1 MRHPGHHFICHGAVV
16 RAVASTAGRQAQII
30 PGLECCRERPQSKK
44 PNKKDGKPALHPSLM
59 LHDERITP
67 VDRQPRCV
75 LRYHRFIA
83 VSSTLPEEFPV
94 SQENASS
101 SSTEL
106 SAQAACTRRPLRIA
120 LFGFGTVGSSVARIL
135 VESKT
140 EGVELTHIYNRNVAR
155 KRVDWTAPN
164 VVWSEDADAVLAS
177 DVDVIVELAGGLDPA
192 GEWVRR
198 ALEAGK
204 SVVTANK
211 KLIAYHGVELER
223 LAAAKGGHLKYGAA
237 VAGGIPV
244 IPGIEQGLAGDRIES
259 MEGIL
264 NGTCNFI
271 LSKMEAGAE
280 YATVLATAQA
290 KGYAEADPTEDV
302 GGFDARAKLAILMRL
317 ALRVVVDP
325 EEIVPQPIT
334 AVTAVDFSYARDL
347 GCTIRQV
354 ARAEESGGNVAA
366 TVGPMLVDKK
376 SPLAWSRGTENMVI
390 LTGHYG
396 GDVVFSGHGAGGHP
410 TAVAVVSDLLAL
422 AHGSR
427 RVAVPSTP
435 ACIGAEFEV
444 PHYIRFLVNDRPGIV
459 AEITGALARE
469 RINIRAIVQKP
480 GYPAHALPFVVTV
493 EPCKSSA
500 LKRALASISRMD
512 CLLEEPLDLQMLE

>member
-1 MRHPGHHFICHGAVV
+1 MEKETHSVLPKSPGAPDARG
-16 RAVASTAGRQAQII
+16 RA
-30 PGLECCRERPQSKK
+30 
-44 PNKKDGKPALHPSLM
+44 
-59 LHDERITP
+59 
-67 VDRQPRCV
+67 
-75 LRYHRFIA
+75 
-83 VSSTLPEEFPV
+83 
-94 SQENASS
+94 
-101 SSTEL
+101 
-106 SAQAACTRRPLRIA
+106 PLRIA

-135 VESKT
+135 LESKP
-140 EGVELTHIYNRNVAR
+140 EGLELTHVFNRNVAR
-155 KRVDWTAPN
+155 KKADWVPHSVA
-164 VVWSEDADAVLAS
+164 WSEDADAVLAS
-177 DVDVIVELAGGLDPA
+177 DVDVVVELAGGLDPA

-198 ALEAGK
+198 AIESGK

-211 KLIAYHGVELER
+211 KLIAFHGVELER

-244 IPGIEQGLAGDRIES
+244 IPGLEQGLAGDRIAR
-259 MEGIL
+259 MQGIL

-271 LSKMEAGAE
+271 LSKMESGAD
-280 YATVLATAQA
+280 YATVLAEAQA

-325 EEIVPQPIT
+325 EEIVPQAIT

-354 ARAEESGGNVAA
+354 ARAEERDGAVAA
-366 TVGPMLVDKK
+366 TVGPMLVDQR
-376 SPLAWSRGTENMVI
+376 SPMAWSRGTENMVI
-390 LTGHYG
+390 LTGRYG

-427 RVAVPSTP
+427 RVEIPSVPARIS
-435 ACIGAEFEV
+435 AEFEV
-444 PHYIRFLVNDRPGIV
+444 PHYIRFLVSDRPGIV

-480 GYPAHALPFVVTV
+480 GYPSHALPFVVTV

-500 LKRALASISRMD
+500 LKRALASISKLD
-512 CLLEEPLDLQMLE
+512 CLLEEPLNLQMLE

>member
-1 MRHPGHHFICHGAVV
+1 MNAKDEGFALQETKRARLDVVAEGEDKPG
-16 RAVASTAGRQAQII
+16 
-30 PGLECCRERPQSKK
+30 
-44 PNKKDGKPALHPSLM
+44 
-59 LHDERITP
+59 
-67 VDRQPRCV
+67 
-75 LRYHRFIA
+75 
-83 VSSTLPEEFPV
+83 VSRS
-94 SQENASS
+94 
-101 SSTEL
+101 
-106 SAQAACTRRPLRIA
+106 LRIA

-135 VESKT
+135 VESKP
-140 EGVELTHIYNRNVAR
+140 EGLELTHVFNRGVAR
-155 KRVDWTAPN
+155 KRVDWTPEN
-164 VVWSEDADAVLAS
+164 VVWSEDAEAVLES
-177 DVDVIVELAGGLDPA
+177 DADVVVELMGGLDPA
-192 GEWVRR
+192 GAWVRK
-198 ALEAGK
+198 ALGAGK

-244 IPGIEQGLAGDRIES
+244 IPGLEQGLAGDRITR

-271 LSKMEAGAE
+271 LSKMDEGAE
-280 YATVLATAQA
+280 FADVLAEAQA

-325 EEIVPQPIT
+325 EEITPKAIT
-334 AVTAVDFSYARDL
+334 AVKAVDFSYARDL

-354 ARAEESGGNVAA
+354 ARAEVGESGMAA
-366 TVGPMLVDKK
+366 TVGPMLVGLR
-376 SPLAWSRGTENMVI
+376 SPLAWSRGTENMVV
-390 LTGHYG
+390 LTGRYG

-427 RVAVPSTP
+427 RVAIPSVP
-435 ACIGAEFEV
+435 AKIGAEFEV
-444 PHYIRFLVNDRPGIV
+444 PHYIRFLVRDRPGIV
-459 AEITGALARE
+459 HEITGALARE
-469 RINIRAIVQKP
+469 AINIRAIVQKA
-480 GYPAHALPFVVTV
+480 GYPAEALPFVVTV

-500 LKRALASISRMD
+500 LKRALESIRGMD
-512 CLLEEPLDLQMLE
+512 CMLEQPLDLQMLE